1 LRLRRSVFRCVGK
14 RGEKGAV
21 RSDWF
26 FRFTETPVLPG
37 WMGGARFC
45 GMKMVLEIPDEISEE
60 LERKLANPARAA
72 LEALAAAAYAQGA
85 LSLEQVRRLLD
96 LESMWDAK
104 AVLSNHGAWPSM
116 EVEDFREDLAVLQS
130 LRRGA

>member
-1 LRLRRSVFRCVGK
+1 
-14 RGEKGAV
+14 
-21 RSDWF
+21 
-26 FRFTETPVLPG
+26 LPG
-37 WMGGARFC
+37 WMGGARVI

-85 LSLEQVRRLLD
+85 LSLEQVRRLLE

-104 AVLSNHGAWPSM
+104 AVLSKHGAWPSM
-116 EVEDFREDLAVLQS
+116 EIEDFREDLAVLQS
-130 LRRGA
+130 LRKGA